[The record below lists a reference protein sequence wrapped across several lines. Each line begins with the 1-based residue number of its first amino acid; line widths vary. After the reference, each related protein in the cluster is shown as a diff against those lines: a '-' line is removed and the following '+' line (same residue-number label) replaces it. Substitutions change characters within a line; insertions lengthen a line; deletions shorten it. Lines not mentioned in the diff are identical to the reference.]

1 MTVSLA
7 VWLCTVSRQ
16 EAVVLQA
23 WEGLML
29 TDGVLEA
36 RPLLP
41 SVAQIEPTSELEEGI
56 LKAEL

>member
-16 EAVVLQA
+16 EAVVLQD

-41 SVAQIEPTSELEEGI
+41 NVAQT
-56 LKAEL
+56 